1 MRLSRGRGELP
12 SPAVDVIDTR
22 QNVRLAIL
30 LEMLEDVSRAVEPED
45 AVRAYGDRI
54 GKLRPLDALL
64 GISQRNV
71 PEGMYKITR
80 RVLSSDGGVPR
91 HEIRD
96 PWRNWDSI
104 EAHTGGFIGGI
115 IARPEPR
122 LIHNLF
128 LKDDPVLGDRLAD
141 MGSCL
146 AMPVFDGGRVLN
158 WTLMFRRDARGFTI
172 DELEQ
177 NVLTANLF
185 GAMTKNLVSLEQI
198 NRLNE
203 KLRQQFE
210 EVARVQRALLPKR
223 IPEVSG
229 LRIAAS
235 YLPSQQAGGDYYD
248 FFELPGG
255 RLGVMIADVSG
266 HGPAAATV
274 MAMLH
279 AIIHAFPGGAGAAT
293 PAEIVAFVNRQLT
306 SANMDGTF
314 ATAIVARFDPATRE
328 LRYACAGHP
337 PARRVL
343 PVAGG
348 LRVQALDGE
357 ATLPLGIVD
366 ELHVPEHRVTLDPG
380 QHVVL
385 YTDGIT
391 ETFNARREILGVEGL
406 DRVLEQAR
414 AADGPQAVID
424 TIHAAVLG
432 HAGRHAR
439 DDDQTLVVLSGE

>member
-1 MRLSRGRGELP
+1 M
-12 SPAVDVIDTR
+12 DVIDTR

-30 LEMLEDVSRAVEPED
+30 LEMLEDVSRAVDPED

-64 GISQRNV
+64 GISQRNL
-71 PEGMYKITR
+71 PNGTYKITR
-80 RVLSSDGGVPR
+80 RVLTSEAGVPR

-104 EAHTGGFIGGI
+104 EAHSGGFIGGI

-128 LKDDPVLGDRLAD
+128 LRNDPVLGDRLAD

-146 AMPVFDGGRVLN
+146 AVPVFDSGRVLN

-172 DELEQ
+172 EELEQ

-185 GAMTKNLVSLEQI
+185 GAMTRNLVSLEQI

-203 KLRQQFE
+203 RLRQQFE
-210 EVARVQRALLPKR
+210 EVARVQRSLLPGC
-223 IPEVSG
+223 IPDVPG

-235 YLPSQQAGGDYYD
+235 YMPSQQAGGDYYD
-248 FFELPGG
+248 FFGLPGG

-279 AIIHAFPGGAGAAT
+279 AIIHAYPGDPGKAT
-293 PAEIVAFVNRQLT
+293 PGEIVAFVNRQLT

-314 ATAIVARFDPATRE
+314 ATAIVARFDPASRE

-337 PARRVL
+337 PARRAC
-343 PVAGG
+343 PAAAG
-348 LRVQALDGE
+348 LKVRPLDGE
-357 ATLPLGIVD
+357 ATPPMGIVED
-366 ELHVPEHRVTLDPG
+366 LHVPEHHITLEPG
-380 QHVVL
+380 QHIVL

-391 ETFNARREILGVEGL
+391 EAFNDRREIFGVEGL
-406 DRVLEQAR
+406 DQALELVPP
-414 AADGPQAVID
+414 AAGPQAVID

-432 HAGRHAR
+432 HTGRHAR
-439 DDDQTLVVLSGE
+439 DDDQTVVVLTSE

>member
-1 MRLSRGRGELP
+1 MRGELP

-45 AVRAYGDRI
+45 AVRAYSDRI

-64 GISQRNV
+64 GISQRNL

-80 RVLSSDGGVPR
+80 RVLSSEAGVPR

-96 PWRNWDSI
+96 PWKNWADI
-104 EAHTGGFIGGI
+104 QAHSGGFIGDL

-128 LKDDPVLGDRLAD
+128 LRNDPVLGDRLAD

-158 WTLMFRRDARGFTI
+158 WTLMFRRDARGFTV

-185 GAMTKNLVSLEQI
+185 GAMTRNLVSLEQI

-203 KLRQQFE
+203 QLRQQFE
-210 EVARVQRALLPKR
+210 EVARVQRSLLPKS
-223 IPEVSG
+223 IPEIPG

-235 YLPSQQAGGDYYD
+235 YMPSQQAGGDYYD

-279 AIIHAFPGGAGAAT
+279 AIIHAYPGDAGKAT
-293 PAEIVAFVNRQLT
+293 PGEIVAFVNRQLT

-337 PARRVL
+337 PARQVL
-343 PVAGG
+343 PGAAGP
-348 LRVQALDGE
+348 LVRPLDGE

-366 ELHVPEHRVTLDPG
+366 ELHAPEHRITLEPG
-380 QHVVL
+380 HNIVL

-391 ETFNARREILGVEGL
+391 EAFNARREIFGVEGL
-406 DRVLEQAR
+406 DRVLEQAPP
-414 AADGPQAVID
+414 AAGPQAVID

-432 HAGRHAR
+432 HTGRDAR
-439 DDDQTLVVLSGE
+439 DDDQTLMVLSSE